1 MQTIKFRTEYTP
13 VRENFTLNPEKPVL
27 LMGSCFA
34 DNISQRMQFCRWNA
48 CNPFGVLFNPLS
60 IARVLRM
67 SLSGLY
73 ADIPDSIFGNEGI
86 FHSWLFDSKK
96 SGSSADE
103 VLDRIAE
110 SFSTFDI
117 IIKEAEA
124 LFITF
129 GTSWCYFLNEDDY
142 VVANCH
148 KQPQALFNR
157 RRIGIEEIA
166 DTWLPRLEEL
176 HNRYPLLKVIFPV
189 SPVRHL
195 KDGFE
200 GNARSKAVLT
210 LAIEKL
216 CERYDF
222 CRYFP
227 AYEIVTDD
235 LRDYRFYAR
244 DLVHPS
250 DTAVEY
256 IWDVFQ
262 ETYLDS
268 VGKEKLKSGE
278 KETKRSLHRNIIG
291 NR

>member
-110 SFSTFDI
+110 SFSTFDS

-148 KQPQALFNR
+148 KQPQALFTR

-166 DTWLPRLEEL
+166 DTWLPLLEEL
-176 HNRYPLLKVIFPV
+176 H
-189 SPVRHL
+189 
-195 KDGFE
+195 
-200 GNARSKAVLT
+200 
-210 LAIEKL
+210 
-216 CERYDF
+216 
-222 CRYFP
+222 
-227 AYEIVTDD
+227 TDT
-235 LRDYRFYAR
+235 
-244 DLVHPS
+244 PC
-250 DTAVEY
+250 
-256 IWDVFQ
+256 
-262 ETYLDS
+262 
-268 VGKEKLKSGE
+268 
-278 KETKRSLHRNIIG
+278 
-291 NR
+291 